1 MNQQVSACRYLFR
14 AEPSEVFG
22 SKKSEA
28 MINESLEIMM
38 QVNHHLLKQKAF
50 VLIDPMATND
60 QCHLYALKTALIM
73 RNYATLN
80 EENRLARTED
90 NRFLHLSFFLSYAI
104 FSDVRDAIALFQKAM
119 KEMNLRSSTPKAFTQ
134 FLRDEGFPRRNA
146 ARKALN
152 DYFKEDLQR
161 SVKEHQELSKLA
173 SENLVNVLNTNGLY
187 TFPKFAGVTYFVDAI
202 EKEQVPFVIKVK
214 VMSKR
219 GAASEILVAPS
230 RPIQDEEPVVV
241 FETYASEDGM
251 TVPGIREEAQKCH
264 KYFRAMVEKKKLH
277 ATPACFFCNETSI
290 DLVPF
295 KSRLEQVMQRP
306 KEMLYAL
313 GANFTHKLQEPYEP
327 IVQDA
332 EKYPE
337 LAENYQR
344 SLVLIDELGLDMNRP
359 RTFSV
364 SHVYADIGKI
374 AKTGFFQFEVSRQE
388 FLKSRGLV

>member
-22 SKKSEA
+22 SKKSA
-28 MINESLEIMM
+28 ALINESLEIMM
-38 QVNHHLLKQKAF
+38 QVNHHLMKKKAY

-73 RNYATLN
+73 RSYMVIS
-80 EENRLARTED
+80 EENRLARSED

-104 FSDVRDAIALFQKAM
+104 FSDARDAIALFQKAM
-119 KEMNLRSSTPKAFTQ
+119 KEMNIRSSTPKAFTQ

-161 SVKEHQELSKLA
+161 SVKDHPELSKLA
-173 SENLVNVLNTNGLY
+173 SENLVNVINNNSLY

-214 VMSKR
+214 VLSKR
-219 GAASEILVAPS
+219 GAASEIMVAPS
-230 RPIQDEEPVVV
+230 RAIQDEEPVVV
-241 FETYASEDGM
+241 FETYASEDGL
-251 TVPGIREEAQKCH
+251 TVPGIRQEAQKCH
-264 KYFRAMVEKKKLH
+264 QYFRAMIEKNKLH
-277 ATPACFFCNETSI
+277 ATPYCFFCNKESM
-290 DLVPF
+290 DLSPF
-295 KSRLEQVMQRP
+295 RSRLEQVMQRP

-313 GANFTHKLQEPYEP
+313 GADFTHKMQEKYEPYL
-327 IVQDA
+327 QDA

-337 LAENYQR
+337 LAQNYQK
-344 SLVLIDELGLDMNRP
+344 SLGLIEDLGLDMNSP

-364 SHVYADIGKI
+364 SHVYADIGKV
-374 AKTGFFQFEVSRQE
+374 AKTGFFQFAVSRQE
-388 FLKSRGLV
+388 FLESRGLV